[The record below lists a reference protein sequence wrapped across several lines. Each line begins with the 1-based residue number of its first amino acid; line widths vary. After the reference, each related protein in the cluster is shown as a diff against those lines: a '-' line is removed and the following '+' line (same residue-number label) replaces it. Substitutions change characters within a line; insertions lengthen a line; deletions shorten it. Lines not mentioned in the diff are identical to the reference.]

1 MTNRKFGILASFFI
15 ALLISTVS
23 GEALNAQVSM
33 PPIKFQDRTL
43 QNGMRILSAVDHS
56 SPTVAIQVWYHV
68 GSKDDPPGRSGF
80 AHLFEHIM
88 FKATR
93 NMKSEMMD
101 RLTEDVGGFNN
112 AFTNPDVTV
121 YFEVVPS
128 NYLET
133 LLWAEADRLSGLT
146 VDEPNFKSERSV
158 VQEEYRQSYLAPP
171 YGMLEYL
178 IEQQSFTSH
187 PYKRPTIGSIE
198 DLDAAS
204 LENVRAF
211 HTTFYRPDNATLIV
225 VGDFDPKQLDAWV
238 DKYLASIPKPTIVLP
253 RVTTKEPERT
263 AERRITHYSANV
275 PLPAI
280 AFTYLTPPERSP
292 DSEPLQV
299 AATILSQGESS
310 RLYRSLIY
318 EQQVAQSAD
327 ATPDLREDASVFYF
341 NVVLASGKK
350 PEEGERALLAEI
362 KKMQDAPVSPAE
374 LEKAKNQLVTDEL
387 RQRETSNGKAL
398 ALGSAAVL
406 LNDPNRVNTDLA
418 KLQAVTAA
426 DVQRVMKKYF
436 TATNRLV
443 IYYLPESA
451 KTEKTTAFVPSR
463 PAAAANEQGLPTD
476 IAHQKQDTVVVS
488 AKDQTK
494 LGLPKDSKG
503 KTISSTVGVEALI
516 DEAGNVIEAKA
527 KSGSRPLHTAAVEAA
542 RGAKFKPS
550 IVDGKP
556 TKARGTIIYNFL
568 DEKKEVSNAR

>member
-1 MTNRKFGILASFFI
+1 MTQRIAGTLLTILILF
-15 ALLISTVS
+15 LLMPLFTRDSV
-23 GEALNAQVSM
+23 GQVAM
-33 PPIKFQDRTL
+33 PRIKFRERTL
-43 QNGMRILSAVDHS
+43 TNGMRVLSAEDNS

-68 GSKDDPPGRSGF
+68 GSKDDPEGRSGF

-101 RLTEDVGGFNN
+101 RLTEDVGGNNN

-121 YFEVVPS
+121 YYEVVPS

-158 VQEEYRQSYLAPP
+158 VEEEYRQSYLAPP

-178 IEQQSFTSH
+178 IEQQSFTTH

-211 HTTFYRPDNATLIV
+211 HNTFYRPDNATLVV
-225 VGDFDPKQLDAWV
+225 VGDFDPKQLDSWV
-238 DKYLASIPKPTIVLP
+238 DKYFGPISKPAIPLP
-253 RVTTKEPERT
+253 RVTTREPERT
-263 AERRITHYSANV
+263 AERRITHYGANV

-280 AFTYLTPPERSP
+280 AFTYLTPPEKNP
-292 DSEPLQV
+292 DAEPLRV
-299 AATILSQGESS
+299 AATILAQGESS

-318 EQQVAQSAD
+318 DQQVAQSAD
-327 ATPDLREDASVFYF
+327 ATPDLREDAGVFYF

-350 PEEGERALLAEI
+350 PEEGERALLTEI
-362 KKMQDAPVSPAE
+362 KKIQDAPVSMAE
-374 LEKAKNQLVTDEL
+374 LDKAKNQLVTDEL

-398 ALGSAAVL
+398 ALGSSAVL
-406 LNDPNRVNTDLA
+406 LGDPNRVNTDLT

-436 TATNRLV
+436 TNANRLV

-451 KTEKTTAFVPSR
+451 KTNTT
-463 PAAAANEQGLPTD
+463 PATGKKNQQQGAGLEQR
-476 IAHQKQDTVVVS
+476 AQ
-488 AKDQTK
+488 
-494 LGLPKDSKG
+494 
-503 KTISSTVGVEALI
+503 
-516 DEAGNVIEAKA
+516 AKA
-527 KSGSRPLHTAAVEAA
+527 GTAGKEQKGGGRA
-542 RGAKFKPS
+542 R
-550 IVDGKP
+550 
-556 TKARGTIIYNFL
+556 
-568 DEKKEVSNAR
+568 

>member
-1 MTNRKFGILASFFI
+1 MPKVQSARDETDFGPSTLDVGHLSLEQPMKQRKPV
-15 ALLISTVS
+15 ALLAVLAFLISSSFAVDS
-23 GEALNAQVSM
+23 SAQVSM
-33 PPIKFQDRTL
+33 PPINFQQKTL
-43 QNGMRILSAVDHS
+43 PNGLRILSAVDHS

-68 GSKDDPPGRSGF
+68 GSKDDPEGRSGF

-88 FKATR
+88 FKATK

-178 IEQQSFTSH
+178 VEQQSFTTH

-198 DLDAAS
+198 DLAAAS

-211 HTTFYRPDNATLIV
+211 HATFYRPDNATLVV
-225 VGDFDPKQLDAWV
+225 VGDFEPQQLDAWV
-238 DKYLASIPKPTIVLP
+238 TKYLAPIPKPSISLP
-253 RVTTKEPERT
+253 RVETKEPERT
-263 AERRITHYSANV
+263 AERRITHYAANV

-280 AFTYLTPPERSP
+280 ALTYLTPSEKSP
-292 DSEPLQV
+292 DAEPLQV

-318 EQQVAQSAD
+318 EQQVAQD
-327 ATPDLREDASVFYF
+327 ANAIADLREDASVFYF

-350 PEEGERALLAEI
+350 PEDVERALLAEI
-362 KKMQDAPVSPAE
+362 KKVQDAPVSAAE
-374 LEKAKNQLVTDEL
+374 LDKAKNQLVTDEL
-387 RQRETSNGKAL
+387 QQRETSNGKAL

-406 LNDPNRVNTDLA
+406 LGDPNRVNTDLA

-436 TATNRLV
+436 TANNRLV
-443 IYYLPESA
+443 IYYLPE
-451 KTEKTTAFVPSR
+451 T
-463 PAAAANEQGLPTD
+463 
-476 IAHQKQDTVVVS
+476 
-488 AKDQTK
+488 
-494 LGLPKDSKG
+494 
-503 KTISSTVGVEALI
+503 
-516 DEAGNVIEAKA
+516 A
-527 KSGSRPLHTAAVEAA
+527 KSGSASTAPGRPE
-542 RGAKFKPS
+542 RGQKGGQ
-550 IVDGKP
+550 GK
-556 TKARGTIIYNFL
+556 
-568 DEKKEVSNAR
+568 

>member
-1 MTNRKFGILASFFI
+1 MTTLAI
-15 ALLISTVS
+15 WPALGGRAT
-23 GEALNAQVSM
+23 AQAVM
-33 PPIKFQDRTL
+33 PKINFQEKTL
-43 QNGMRILSAVDHS
+43 ANGMRVLSAVDHA

-80 AHLFEHIM
+80 AHLFEHMM
-88 FKATR
+88 FKATKS
-93 NMKSEMMD
+93 MKSEMMD

-178 IEQQSFTSH
+178 IEERSFTAH

-198 DLDAAS
+198 DLQAAS

-211 HTTFYRPDNATLIV
+211 HQTFYRPDNATLVV
-225 VGDFDPKQLDAWV
+225 VGDFDPKQFDAWV
-238 DKYLASIPKPTIVLP
+238 AKYMAPIPKPAIPLP
-253 RVTTKEPERT
+253 RVDVKEPERT
-263 AERRITHYSANV
+263 AERRITQHAANV

-280 AFTYLTPPERSP
+280 AITYLTPAEKSP

-299 AATILSQGESS
+299 AATIMAQGESS
-310 RLYRSLIY
+310 RLYNALIY

-327 ATPDLREDASVFYF
+327 ATADLREDASVFYF
-341 NVVLASGKK
+341 TVVLASGKK
-350 PEEGERALLAEI
+350 PEDGERALLAEI
-362 KKMQDAPVSPAE
+362 KKMQDAPVSAAE
-374 LEKAKNQLVTDEL
+374 LDKAKNQLVTNEL

-398 ALGSAAVL
+398 ALGSSAVL
-406 LNDPNRVNTDLA
+406 LGDPNRVNTDLS

-436 TATNRLV
+436 TANNRLV
-443 IYYLPESA
+443 IYYLPEA
-451 KTEKTTAFVPSR
+451 AKTTA
-463 PAAAANEQGLPTD
+463 NLLNGQTGGQG
-476 IAHQKQDTVVVS
+476 K
-488 AKDQTK
+488 
-494 LGLPKDSKG
+494 
-503 KTISSTVGVEALI
+503 
-516 DEAGNVIEAKA
+516 
-527 KSGSRPLHTAAVEAA
+527 
-542 RGAKFKPS
+542 
-550 IVDGKP
+550 
-556 TKARGTIIYNFL
+556 
-568 DEKKEVSNAR
+568 

>member
-1 MTNRKFGILASFFI
+1 MKQLKFG
-15 ALLISTVS
+15 ALLGLFAALFISFPFTR
-23 GEALNAQVSM
+23 EAIAQ
-33 PPIKFQDRTL
+33 ITTRKIDFQEKTL
-43 QNGMRILSAVDHS
+43 PNGMRVLSAVDHS

-68 GSKDDPPGRSGF
+68 GSKDDPQGRSGF

-121 YFEVVPS
+121 YYEVVPS

-178 IEQQSFTSH
+178 IEQQSFTTH

-211 HTTFYRPDNATLIV
+211 HETFYRPDNATLVV
-225 VGDFDPKQLDAWV
+225 VGDFDPKQLDTWV
-238 DKYLASIPKPTIVLP
+238 AKYLAPIPKPAISLP
-253 RVTTKEPERT
+253 RVSIKEPERT
-263 AERRITHYSANV
+263 AERRITHYAANV

-280 AFTYLTPPERSP
+280 ALTYLTPPEKSP
-292 DSEPLQV
+292 DAEPLQV
-299 AATILSQGESS
+299 AATILAQGESS

-318 EQQVAQSAD
+318 DQQIAQSAD
-327 ATPDLREDASVFYF
+327 ATPDLREDAGVVSF

-350 PEEGERALLAEI
+350 PEDVESALLAEI
-362 KKMQDAPVSPAE
+362 KKIQDAPVSAAE
-374 LEKAKNQLVTDEL
+374 LDKAKNQLVTNEL

-406 LNDPNRVNTDLA
+406 LGDPNRVNTDLA
-418 KLQAVTAA
+418 RLQAVTAA

-436 TATNRLV
+436 TTANRLV
-443 IYYLPESA
+443 IYYLPEA
-451 KTEKTTAFVPSR
+451 ARTKTTTSGLFDHSGGPHGTS
-463 PAAAANEQGLPTD
+463 NEPVSLRRRGGQG
-476 IAHQKQDTVVVS
+476 
-488 AKDQTK
+488 
-494 LGLPKDSKG
+494 
-503 KTISSTVGVEALI
+503 
-516 DEAGNVIEAKA
+516 
-527 KSGSRPLHTAAVEAA
+527 R
-542 RGAKFKPS
+542 
-550 IVDGKP
+550 
-556 TKARGTIIYNFL
+556 
-568 DEKKEVSNAR
+568 

>member
-1 MTNRKFGILASFFI
+1 MKQRKVGVLI
-15 ALLISTVS
+15 ALLT
-23 GEALNAQVSM
+23 ALLIYLVFTASSMAQVVM
-33 PPIKFQDRTL
+33 PRVNFQQKTL
-43 QNGMRILSAVDHS
+43 PNGMRVLSAVDHS

-68 GSKDDPPGRSGF
+68 GSKDDPAGRSGF

-88 FKATR
+88 FKATK

-121 YFEVVPS
+121 YYEVVPS

-158 VQEEYRQSYLAPP
+158 VEEEYRQSYLAPP

-178 IEQQSFTSH
+178 IEQQSFTTH

-198 DLDAAS
+198 DLEAAS

-211 HTTFYRPDNATLIV
+211 HETFYRPDNATLVV

-238 DKYLASIPKPTIVLP
+238 TKYLAPIPKPAIPLP
-253 RVTTKEPERT
+253 RVNVKEPART
-263 AERRITHYSANV
+263 AERRITHYAPNV

-280 AFTYLTPPERSP
+280 ALTYLTPSEKSP
-292 DSEPLQV
+292 DAEPLQV
-299 AATILSQGESS
+299 AATILAQGESS

-318 EQQVAQSAD
+318 DQQVAQSAD

-350 PEEGERALLAEI
+350 PEDVEGALLAEI
-362 KKMQDAPVSPAE
+362 KKMQDAPVGAAE
-374 LEKAKNQLVTDEL
+374 LDKAKNQLVTNEL

-406 LNDPNRVNTDLA
+406 LGDANRVNTDLA

-426 DVQRVMKKYF
+426 DVQRVMKQYF
-436 TATNRLV
+436 TSANRLV
-443 IYYLPESA
+443 IYYLPEAA
-451 KTEKTTAFVPSR
+451 KTNANGATMGQGGQSQR
-463 PAAAANEQGLPTD
+463 AAARTSTFGQRGGQG
-476 IAHQKQDTVVVS
+476 
-488 AKDQTK
+488 
-494 LGLPKDSKG
+494 
-503 KTISSTVGVEALI
+503 
-516 DEAGNVIEAKA
+516 
-527 KSGSRPLHTAAVEAA
+527 R
-542 RGAKFKPS
+542 
-550 IVDGKP
+550 
-556 TKARGTIIYNFL
+556 
-568 DEKKEVSNAR
+568 